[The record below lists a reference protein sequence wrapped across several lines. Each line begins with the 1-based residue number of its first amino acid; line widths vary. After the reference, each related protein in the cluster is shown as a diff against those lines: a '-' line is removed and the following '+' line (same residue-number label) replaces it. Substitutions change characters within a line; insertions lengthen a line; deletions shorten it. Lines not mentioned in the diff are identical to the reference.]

1 MFAWLS
7 CRPSGIPSAA
17 CKRAM
22 FCRARWMSGRRR
34 AEEAQ
39 AANVETVICSA
50 ESVPLPDG
58 CADRLLMR
66 NTLHH
71 VVDAD
76 AVFDEF
82 ARLLRPGGRLL
93 LEAPV
98 NAWDEEVG
106 RLLTDMAVRHALA

>member
-1 MFAWLS
+1 
-7 CRPSGIPSAA
+7 
-17 CKRAM
+17 M

-82 ARLLRPGGRLL
+82 ARLLRSGGRLV
-93 LEAPV
+93 LEGPV